1 MQEAEE
7 KTQKNRDKRA
17 KKKLRR
23 DQDKQAKQ
31 LEKNGEAKGAVGNMS
46 PPPAGSGRGPSLLY
60 DTGTTFDART
70 LPRSASYCH
79 HDHLRGSPDSGAGLR
94 MPKSQSG

>member
-31 LEKNGEAKGAVGNMS
+31 LEKNGEAKGSVGNMS
-46 PPPAGSGRGPSLLY
+46 AADGQRTQAHSLY
-60 DTGTTFDART
+60 VARRLVT
-70 LPRSASYCH
+70 RNA
-79 HDHLRGSPDSGAGLR
+79 
-94 MPKSQSG
+94 